1 MKRFFR
7 TLTAAVLSVA
17 LLSTPAFAGYYPD
30 KAHTPLDYAEM
41 SWTEFD
47 ETLLTQAL
55 DELESLA
62 QSKALQARTRQVHS
76 QAARLYRQVLEGY
89 DALYTQM
96 TLAMIRYDGDYTDA
110 DASQAYTQRL
120 DRLTVLFDR
129 CLTVLQALAR
139 SPHADI
145 LERDGGQD
153 WADALYYYEP
163 MTGEELSFFQQETA
177 LVTQYEQLLN
187 SDYDPGDMARLYLE
201 LVEVRTALARLYGY
215 DSYADY
221 AYAVSY
227 SRDYT
232 PREITAVE
240 DTVKA
245 GFPQLLSAIG
255 SAMEAD
261 FDALYDLPG
270 ASGQQRLD
278 EIGAY
283 IGLIHPEL
291 EEAFSFLR
299 EHHLYDL
306 DEGEAKLPLGYTVEL
321 PSYGSAFIF
330 DAPYGSAADYATVIH
345 EFGHFNNSFHITDRI
360 LWAGNTMDVSE
371 IQSQALEL
379 LFTEYAGDIFGELG
393 PAFRWYQVYSIL
405 SSVLDG
411 YLYNE
416 FERAVY
422 ADPDV
427 TAEELSPLFL
437 SIADSYGGGYEEN
450 DWMEVT
456 HLFQSPF
463 YYVSYGTSA
472 LSSLDIW
479 LTSLTHRAQAVDAY
493 MTISALPT
501 TVSYGEAVE
510 QAGLRDI
517 FDESALAALAREL
530 GDAIEAELGVKADLP
545 AMGRPRMGV
554 STREEQIFTLVL
566 AACCAA
572 AFLGSM
578 GILALVLRRRKRRLM
593 RESGFSP
600 RSSARPREDPWD

>member
-96 TLAMIRYDGDYTDA
+96 TLAMIRYDGDYTNA

-163 MTGEELSFFQQETA
+163 MTGEELSLFQQETA

-278 EIGAY
+278 EIGSY

-371 IQSQALEL
+371 IHGVAGPENAVGDVEGVRL
-379 LFTEYAGDIFGELG
+379 L
-393 PAFRWYQVYSIL
+393 
-405 SSVLDG
+405 
-411 YLYNE
+411 
-416 FERAVY
+416 
-422 ADPDV
+422 
-427 TAEELSPLFL
+427 
-437 SIADSYGGGYEEN
+437 
-450 DWMEVT
+450 
-456 HLFQSPF
+456 
-463 YYVSYGTSA
+463 
-472 LSSLDIW
+472 
-479 LTSLTHRAQAVDAY
+479 
-493 MTISALPT
+493 
-501 TVSYGEAVE
+501 
-510 QAGLRDI
+510 
-517 FDESALAALAREL
+517 
-530 GDAIEAELGVKADLP
+530 
-545 AMGRPRMGV
+545 
-554 STREEQIFTLVL
+554 
-566 AACCAA
+566 
-572 AFLGSM
+572 
-578 GILALVLRRRKRRLM
+578 
-593 RESGFSP
+593 
-600 RSSARPREDPWD
+600 

>member
-7 TLTAAVLSVA
+7 TLTAAALSAA
-17 LLSTPAFAGYYPD
+17 LLSVPALAGYYPD
-30 KAHTPLDYAEM
+30 KAHTPLDYAGM
-41 SWTEFD
+41 SWAEFD
-47 ETLLTQAL
+47 EAPLTQAL
-55 DELESLA
+55 DELEALA
-62 QSKALQARTRQVHS
+62 QSKTLQQRTRQVHS
-76 QAARLYRQVLEGY
+76 QAACLYRQVLDGY
-89 DALYTQM
+89 DTLYTQM

-110 DASQAYTQRL
+110 EASQAYTQRL

-139 SPHADI
+139 SPHSDI

-163 MTGEELSFFQQETA
+163 MTGEELSLFQQETA
-177 LVTQYEQLLN
+177 LVTQYEQLL
-187 SDYDPGDMARLYLE
+187 SGDYDPRDMARLYLE
-201 LVEVRTALARLYGY
+201 LVEVRTGLARLYGY

-221 AYAVSY
+221 AYEVSY
-227 SRDYT
+227 GRDYT
-232 PREITAVE
+232 PGEITAVE

-245 GFPQLLSAIG
+245 CFPQLLTAIG
-255 SAMEAD
+255 SAMEED
-261 FDALYDLPG
+261 FDALYALPG
-270 ASGQQRLD
+270 ASGEQRLAD
-278 EIGAY
+278 IGAY

-306 DEGEAKLPLGYTVEL
+306 DDSDTKLPLGYTVEL

-330 DAPYGSAADYATVIH
+330 DAPYGNFADYATVIH

-379 LFTEYAGDIFGELG
+379 LFTEYAGDIFGPMG

-422 ADPDV
+422 SDPDI
-427 TAEELSPLFL
+427 TAEELSGLFL

-479 LTSLTHRAQAVDAY
+479 LTSLTQREQAVDAY

-517 FDESALAALAREL
+517 FDEAALASLAREL
-530 GDAIEAELGVKADLP
+530 GQAIEEELGVKTELP
-545 AMGRPRMGV
+545 AIGRPRMGA
-554 STREEQIFTLVL
+554 SAREEQVFTLVL
-566 AACCAA
+566 AICCAA
-572 AFLGSM
+572 AFLVSM
-578 GILALVLRRRKRRLM
+578 AVLTLVLRRRKRRLM
-593 RESGFSP
+593 RESEFSQW
-600 RSSARPREDPWD
+600 SSARPKEDPWD

>member
-7 TLTAAVLSVA
+7 TLTAAALSVA
-17 LLSTPAFAGYYPD
+17 LLSAPAFAGYYPD

-55 DELESLA
+55 DELESLI
-62 QSKALQARTRQVHS
+62 QSKALQQRTRQVHS
-76 QAARLYRQVLEGY
+76 RAARLYQQILEGY
-89 DALYTQM
+89 DLLYTQM
-96 TLAMIRYDGDYTDA
+96 TLAMIHYDGNYADA
-110 DASQAYTQRL
+110 EASQAYTQRL

-129 CLTVLQALAR
+129 CLTVLQGLAR
-139 SPHADI
+139 SPHSDI

-163 MTGEELSFFQQETA
+163 MTEEELSLFQQETA
-177 LVTQYEQLLN
+177 LVTRYEQLL
-187 SDYDPGDMARLYLE
+187 SGDYDPQEMARLYLE
-201 LVEVRTALARLYGY
+201 LVEARTGLAQLYGY

-227 SRDYT
+227 SRDYS
-232 PREITAVE
+232 PQEISAVE

-245 GFPQLLSAIG
+245 CFPQLLTAIG
-255 SAMEAD
+255 LAMEED
-261 FDALYDLPG
+261 FDALYALPG
-270 ASGQQRLD
+270 ASGEQRLAD
-278 EIGAY
+278 IGAC

-306 DEGEAKLPLGYTVEL
+306 DEGETKLPLGYTVEL

-330 DAPYGSAADYATVIH
+330 DAPYGNAADYATVIH

-379 LFTEYAGDIFGELG
+379 LFTEYAGDIFGKLG

-411 YLYNE
+411 YMYNE

-422 ADPDV
+422 ADPDI
-427 TAEELSPLFL
+427 TAEELSGLFL
-437 SIADSYGGGYEEN
+437 SIADSYGGGYEKN

-510 QAGLRDI
+510 LAGLRDI
-517 FDESALAALAREL
+517 FDETSLAALAREL
-530 GDAIEAELGVKADLP
+530 SQTIEEELGVKTDLP
-545 AMGRPRMGV
+545 TIGRPRMGV
-554 STREEQIFTLVL
+554 SPQEEQLFTLVL
-566 AACCAA
+566 TICCAA
-572 AFLGSM
+572 AFLVSM
-578 GILALVLRRRKRRLM
+578 VILALVLRRRKRRLM
-593 RESGFSP
+593 GESEFS
-600 RSSARPREDPWD
+600 RWSSTKPKEDPWD